1 MAQKVNPADLP
12 GMGLLMA
19 VRAKKHVTVFRRS
32 PNAPGA
38 GSPAQKAK
46 FAGCAKQTK
55 GTKNRMERNVQMSAC
70 LGGKTR
76 KK

>member
-1 MAQKVNPADLP
+1 MAQKINPADLP

-46 FAGCAKQTK
+46 FAGCAKKTK
-55 GTKNRMERNVQMSAC
+55 GIKNRFERNAAISAC
-70 LGGKTR
+70 LGGK